1 MDIKVIVR
9 RALDRIQGK
18 TQKKSEV
25 TDDFLKSRLDKNK
38 VTAIKPQS
46 TVSITGNLTTGIH
59 PVTAAAGS
67 VYTYNTTGAAG
78 AGIVAQPV
86 STINPYLITNG
97 GVVGSTYNTTYGNIQ
112 PVKPPTCITLHGP
125 TNAEIVRLN
134 NDGTVTWAN
143 GIDVDEAASAFA
155 RSLSQGGELAAG
167 ITYAVKQRMR
177 DKVFEEMIEMAKDKG
192 SITADDLTYLH
203 QAAKIM
209 DKLKGVK

>member
-59 PVTAAAGS
+59 PVTAAQATS
-67 VYTYNTTGAAG
+67 STWYSTTGPST
-78 AGIVAQPV
+78 GIVAQSV
-86 STINPYLITNG
+86 GTINPYLVSG
-97 GVVGSTYNTTYGNIQ
+97 TYNAAYGSIQ
-112 PVKPPTCITLHGP
+112 MVPTPACITVYGP
-125 TNAEIVRLN
+125 TNVEIVRLN
-134 NDGTVTWAN
+134 NDGSVTWAN